1 MVRDEVDSYECFKRL
16 ITQIPHN
23 LTEAKSDRIQEEW
36 IAYQV
41 DSDIKEDWF
50 IKLETNT
57 EVKYHRVD
65 TYWIKVFDLKAPSG
79 KPRYP
84 ELSSYVPS
92 LLTLAHGNSDVEKG
106 FSVNEYIVTKDRHSL
121 VY

>member
-1 MVRDEVDSYECFKRL
+1 MVVRDEVDSYESFKRL
-16 ITQIPHN
+16 ITHIPHN
-23 LTEAKSDRIQEEW
+23 LTEAKSDRIQEES

-41 DSDIKEDWF
+41 DIDIKEDWF
-50 IKLETNT
+50 VELQTKT

-79 KPRYP
+79 KPWYP

-92 LLTLAHGNSDVEKG
+92 LLTLAHGNFDVEKG
-106 FSVNEYIVTKDRHSL
+106 TFYE
-121 VY
+121 